1 MENKGTKDINRN
13 KKRKVEVNE
22 KDIKQTPKK
31 RVKKNK
37 KNKKLGR
44 IILVVFLIILI
55 ILAGFGIRFAIQVD
69 KNGGGLQG
77 IIATVLG
84 QDENTLANLEPIY
97 CLLMGESTGLTDTIM
112 LCAYNPRTQ
121 EASILSIPRD
131 TFYGTNKD
139 TATPYYKINAL
150 YSQGPEKTVAA
161 VERILG
167 IEIPYYIV
175 IDTYGVIDMVDLIGG
190 VEFNVPIDMH
200 YTDLTQNLYIDLQEG
215 EQLLD
220 GDKAEQ
226 LLRFRHNDDGTSYP
240 PEYGDNDIGRMRT
253 QREFIKAALEQTL
266 KAKNITKINQII
278 QTLFENIQTNMTF
291 DDIKNYVP
299 YTVNFDLNNLKTG
312 TLPGSPAYLNNYSFF
327 LHSTY
332 ETKQMVQELFT
343 FSDEKAENPELGE
356 GVSIEI
362 LNGSETPKA
371 ATRLEK
377 LLASAG
383 YDIVKTE
390 DTSDIEKTIIINRK
404 ENNQEKLDDLNTLV
418 KSKNIQIGETSDDI
432 DFTII
437 IGKDYSY

>member
-1 MENKGTKDINRN
+1 MIY
-13 KKRKVEVNE
+13 
-22 KDIKQTPKK
+22 
-31 RVKKNK
+31 
-37 KNKKLGR
+37 
-44 IILVVFLIILI
+44 LI
-55 ILAGFGIRFAIQVD
+55 V
-69 KNGGGLQG
+69 
-77 IIATVLG
+77 
-84 QDENTLANLEPIY
+84 
-97 CLLMGESTGLTDTIM
+97 
-112 LCAYNPRTQ
+112 
-121 EASILSIPRD
+121 
-131 TFYGTNKD
+131 
-139 TATPYYKINAL
+139 
-150 YSQGPEKTVAA
+150 
-161 VERILG
+161 
-167 IEIPYYIV
+167 
-175 IDTYGVIDMVDLIGG
+175 
-190 VEFNVPIDMH
+190 
-200 YTDLTQNLYIDLQEG
+200 DLTQNLYIDLQEG

-278 QTLFENIQTNMTF
+278 QTVFENIQTNMTF